1 MMNSLEIDAISL
13 SESVYDTE
21 YVYSTEDEV
30 LESEIMEETEIIEDS
45 EIVED
50 SEIIDESE
58 ISNSADIDYSSAGYD
73 SALADIVFQ
82 IQVTNQLL
90 GFSIAFEILFLALV
104 FCFFIMRIVKRNVT
118 DLID

>member
-1 MMNSLEIDAISL
+1 MMNSLEIDAILL
-13 SESVYDTE
+13 SESVFDTE

-50 SEIIDESE
+50 SEI
-58 ISNSADIDYSSAGYD
+58 SNSADIDYSSAGYD

-90 GFSIAFEILFLALV
+90 GLSIAFDFLFLALV